1 MSDLTKIIY
10 MKNLSYHFLVKGG
23 GAKTYLEKREN
34 IFIKGGRIQRGK
46 NTFKFSFNCNI
57 YLYYF
62 HFFEPTM
69 SINIAQYTPK
79 YRQRGFDN
87 WFQYYSPSMDY
98 YIEVT
103 LYIVL
108 LSSN

>member
-1 MSDLTKIIY
+1 MKLYVWPYKKYLYEEFIISSSI
-10 MKNLSYHFLVKGG
+10 LPIIKGG

-87 WFQYYSPSMDY
+87 WFQYLP
-98 YIEVT
+98 
-103 LYIVL
+103 
-108 LSSN
+108 

>member
-1 MSDLTKIIY
+1 MSDLTKNIY
-10 MKNLSYHFLVKGG
+10 VKNISYHLPIIKGG

-34 IFIKGGRIQRGK
+34 IFIKGEKTQ
-46 NTFKFSFNCNI
+46 KFSFNCNI

-69 SINIAQYTPK
+69 TINIAQYTPK

-87 WFQYYSPSMDY
+87 WFQYLP
-98 YIEVT
+98 
-103 LYIVL
+103 
-108 LSSN
+108 

>member
-1 MSDLTKIIY
+1 MSDLRKSIY
-10 MKNLSYHFLVKGG
+10 MKNLSYHLPIIKGG

-34 IFIKGGRIQRGK
+34 IFIKGGK
-46 NTFKFSFNCNI
+46 YNI

-62 HFFEPTM
+62 YFFEPTM

-87 WFQYYSPSMDY
+87 WFQYLP
-98 YIEVT
+98 
-103 LYIVL
+103 
-108 LSSN
+108 